1 MAEDLDLSQH
11 FSVQYTVPE
20 PVLSAD
26 AERDVD
32 RLGAIGAAALKE
44 KGYYTRVV
52 VEGDRPV
59 RKLLNPHKI
68 RVLIVEDDE
77 GMALLIEKV
86 LHTFGCQT
94 LRARNRA
101 EIIQGLAGKPAPHLV
116 LLDILLPDANGFDV
130 LNRIRQHPALANIPV
145 LLLTSLGEGRDV
157 ARGLQLGANGY
168 ITKPVLPSVLLE
180 AIQTVVAG

>member
-1 MAEDLDLSQH
+1 MTEELDLSQH

-20 PVLSAD
+20 PVVSAE

-32 RLGAIGAAALKE
+32 RLGSIGAAALRE
-44 KGYYTRVV
+44 KGYYTRVI
-52 VEGDRPV
+52 VEGGAPV

-77 GMALLIEKV
+77 DMAMLIEKV
-86 LHTFGCQT
+86 LHSAGLQT

-101 EIIQGLAGKPAPHLV
+101 EIVKGLAGTPVPHLV
-116 LLDILLPDANGFDV
+116 LLDILLPDADGFDV
-130 LNRIRQHPALANIPV
+130 LNRIRHHPAIANIPV
-145 LLLTSLGEGRDV
+145 MLLTSLGEGKDV
-157 ARGLQLGANGY
+157 ARGLLLGANGY
-168 ITKPVLPSVLLE
+168 ITKPVLPSILLE

>member
-1 MAEDLDLSQH
+1 MEPEFDLSQH

-20 PVLSAD
+20 PVLSAE

-32 RLGAIGAAALKE
+32 RLGIIGVAALRD

-52 VEGDRPV
+52 VENVPPV
-59 RKLLNPHKI
+59 RKLLNPNKI

-86 LHTFGCQT
+86 LHTSGLQT

-101 EIIQGLAGKPAPHLV
+101 EIVQGLSGKPAPHLV
-116 LLDILLPDANGFDV
+116 LLDILLPDADGFDV
-130 LNRIRQHPALANIPV
+130 LNRIRHHPAIANMPV

-180 AIQTVVAG
+180 AIQTVIAG